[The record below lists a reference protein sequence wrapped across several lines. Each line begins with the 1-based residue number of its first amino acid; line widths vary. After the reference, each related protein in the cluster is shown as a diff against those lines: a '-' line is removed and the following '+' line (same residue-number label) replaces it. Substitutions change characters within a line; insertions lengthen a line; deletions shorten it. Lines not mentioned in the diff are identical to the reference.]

1 VTSASAETTVA
12 RPEQAF
18 AQTVGCRP
26 LRVWNAEAAGGG
38 LVRDLSERNRVAA
51 RVAGRGTRASTT
63 GLASRPTSWTSSMP
77 AASRPPSSSRVRN
90 APLMSSTPGEVANHG
105 RRVGAGFGAG
115 RERAKRL
122 PRSLNAGAPPIRS
135 FVRRST
141 STSHGRDHPAR
152 FTLVFGARSI
162 DSEELGLAARSRSTS
177 SRTRRTPSSCGAILC
192 AWRRSCVL
200 SLLGPARE
208 RSRSPHA
215 AMISLIRGCRAGAL
229 ADHNDVGRAGK
240 GRGQVVNAAVPSA

>member
-63 GLASRPTSWTSSMP
+63 GLASRPIERDVVDAGRFT
-77 AASRPPSSSRVRN
+77 AALLLAGKN

-177 SRTRRTPSSCGAILC
+177 SRTRRTPASCGAILC